1 MFALDAPEPKRSS
14 RRGLLSVANVIRGA
28 NPYALY
34 ESQKI
39 RAGLQGTNRAVPT
52 DGSEKVFDKRPED
65 IETVLFQQ
73 YRGIDLSL
81 MEGPGAGQQ
90 ILQRLFEDGE
100 SYAVEDAVQE
110 LLLNPDAVDITPT
123 PGTPVK
129 NLKHALGLLEQ
140 YAADN
145 YTGEPIISGN
155 LFATLLIPEL
165 QAKPDGSLE
174 TVLGTPIAAAAGYG
188 AEGPGAASAA
198 AGTAWLYITGQI
210 NIWESPVALHSGPAL
225 EKNRELTLAEKA
237 YAASLD
243 GFAAAILVG
252 I

>member
-1 MFALDAPEPKRSS
+1 MFAIDAPETKRSP
-14 RRGLLSVANVIRGA
+14 RRGLLSVANVVRGA

-34 ESQKI
+34 AEQTYQT
-39 RAGLQGTNRAVPT
+39 GFQGHNRLVPEEGVDKT
-52 DGSEKVFDKRPED
+52 FDTRPD
-65 IETVLFQQ
+65 DMETVLFQQ

-81 MEGPGAGQQ
+81 LEGPGAGQE
-90 ILQRLFEDGE
+90 ILQRIFEDGE
-100 SYAVEDAVQE
+100 SYAVEDAIQD
-110 LLLNPDAVDITPT
+110 LLLNPEAVDITPT
-123 PGTPVK
+123 AGAPVK

-140 YAADN
+140 YAADH
-145 YTGEPIISGN
+145 YTGEPVISGN
-155 LFATLLIPEL
+155 LFATMLIPEL

-188 AEGPGAASAA
+188 AEGPGSASAA

-210 NIWESPVALHSGPAL
+210 NIWESAVNIASGPAL

-237 YAASLD
+237 YAASVE

>member
-1 MFALDAPEPKRSS
+1 MFALDAPEPKRSE
-14 RRGLLSVANVIRGA
+14 RRGLLSVANVIRGV

-34 ESQKI
+34 EPQTFQVSI
-39 RAGLQGTNRAVPT
+39 GGTNRAVPT
-52 DGSEKVFDKRPED
+52 DGSDKIFDQRPED
-65 IETVLFQQ
+65 GETVLFQQ

-81 MEGPGAGQQ
+81 LEGPGAGQQ
-90 ILQRLFEDGE
+90 ILQGLFEAGE
-100 SYAVEDAVQE
+100 SRGVEESVQD
-110 LLLNPDAVDITPT
+110 LLLNQNAVDITPT

-140 YAADN
+140 YAAEH
-145 YTGEPIISGN
+145 YSYEPVISGN

-198 AGTAWLYITGQI
+198 AGTAWLYISGQI
-210 NIWESPVALHSGPAL
+210 NIWESPVNIVSGPAL

-237 YAASLD
+237 YAASVD